1 MSFKIRLLRHSTL
14 LLEINGK
21 RILVD
26 PMLSKKEALD
36 PVPNAANSDRIPLVD
51 LPVDD
56 HELETLL
63 QNIDAVLVTHTH
75 RDHWDVAAQQ
85 LIPKDKLILCQPAD
99 ESLITGQGFV
109 NVREIDAELLWEN
122 ISIHRT
128 NGQHGTGDIGKKMAP
143 VSGFVLVY
151 GPHRLYLAGDTI
163 WCDDVEDAITD
174 HAPTHIIVNGGGAQF
189 VQGDP
194 ITMTIADVLQVAQV
208 TKAPIAVVHLET
220 VNHCYQRRPDFNE
233 AIAAQSLN
241 GQITVP
247 ADGEWWT
254 LND

>member
-85 LIPKDKLILCQPAD
+85 LIPKDKL
-99 ESLITGQGFV
+99 
-109 NVREIDAELLWEN
+109 
-122 ISIHRT
+122 
-128 NGQHGTGDIGKKMAP
+128 
-143 VSGFVLVY
+143 
-151 GPHRLYLAGDTI
+151 
-163 WCDDVEDAITD
+163 
-174 HAPTHIIVNGGGAQF
+174 
-189 VQGDP
+189 
-194 ITMTIADVLQVAQV
+194 
-208 TKAPIAVVHLET
+208 
-220 VNHCYQRRPDFNE
+220 
-233 AIAAQSLN
+233 
-241 GQITVP
+241 
-247 ADGEWWT
+247 
-254 LND
+254 